1 MFMFTPAERATIRSQ
16 LLERA
21 ASDQHITGAAITGS
35 TAAGSEDRWSDVDL
49 AFGVMDAPAVQSTL
63 ADWTSYL
70 YETHHAI
77 HHVDVPSGAW
87 IYRVFLL
94 PGTLQVDPAFVPAP
108 EFRALA
114 PSFKLIHGTARESRY
129 MQPPS
134 PEALA
139 GMGWLYAVHARTAI
153 ARAQSWQAEYM
164 ISGMRGC
171 ALAMACVRHGL
182 PAAHARGADRLQDE
196 VLARFAGT
204 LVRCVDANEL
214 TRAFHAALDTL
225 LMEIKRVSEDLH
237 LRLDETC
244 RMLKDSL
251 RTG

>member
-129 MQPPS
+129 MLPPS
-134 PEALA
+134 PENSQKSVLSVPDMKILCVHRAIFFF
-139 GMGWLYAVHARTAI
+139 AVRSI
-153 ARAQSWQAEYM
+153 SLSWFE
-164 ISGMRGC
+164 GRRG
-171 ALAMACVRHGL
+171 GD
-182 PAAHARGADRLQDE
+182 G
-196 VLARFAGT
+196 
-204 LVRCVDANEL
+204 
-214 TRAFHAALDTL
+214 
-225 LMEIKRVSEDLH
+225 
-237 LRLDETC
+237 
-244 RMLKDSL
+244 
-251 RTG
+251 

>member
-94 PGTLQVDPAFVPAP
+94 PGTLQVD
-108 EFRALA
+108 
-114 PSFKLIHGTARESRY
+114 
-129 MQPPS
+129 
-134 PEALA
+134 
-139 GMGWLYAVHARTAI
+139 
-153 ARAQSWQAEYM
+153 QSIWH
-164 ISGMRGC
+164 
-171 ALAMACVRHGL
+171 LF
-182 PAAHARGADRLQDE
+182 RLQSSE
-196 VLARFAGT
+196 PSRQ
-204 LVRCVDANEL
+204 
-214 TRAFHAALDTL
+214 AL
-225 LMEIKRVSEDLH
+225 S
-237 LRLDETC
+237 
-244 RMLKDSL
+244 
-251 RTG
+251 